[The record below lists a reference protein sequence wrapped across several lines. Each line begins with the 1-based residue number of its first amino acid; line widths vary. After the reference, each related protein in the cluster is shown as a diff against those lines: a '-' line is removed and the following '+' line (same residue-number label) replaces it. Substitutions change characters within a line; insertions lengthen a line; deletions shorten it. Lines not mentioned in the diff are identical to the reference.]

1 MKLVTRMEALRELGV
16 SEAEVFGDL
25 ILVIA

>member
-16 SEAEVFGDL
+16 SKAEVFGDL